1 MESAQRMMW
10 ILWFSL
16 LIAMAGYT
24 ALCFFANVRATSN
37 PIMLRA
43 MSIVAAAEVVI
54 LFVLRRTMLIPAIA
68 LLSSQSQ
75 NAAALTRW
83 KTGHI
88 VTWALSLSVALYGL
102 ALRYLGFTFTQVAPF
117 FIAGFILMLFYFPR
131 RPVETR

>member
-24 ALCFFANVRATSN
+24 VLCFFANVRTIPN
-37 PIMLRA
+37 PMMLRA
-43 MSIVAAAEVVI
+43 MSIVAAAEVVA
-54 LFVLRRTMLIPAIA
+54 LFVLRRKMLVPAMA
-68 LLSSQSQ
+68 LLSSHSED
-75 NAAALTRW
+75 AAALARW

-88 VTWALSLSVALYGL
+88 LTWALSLSVALYGL
-102 ALRYLGFTFTQVAPF
+102 VLRYLGFTFSQVAPF

>member
-1 MESAQRMMW
+1 VEAAQKMMS

-24 ALCFFANVRATSN
+24 ILSFFANVRTTPNA
-37 PIMLRA
+37 IVLRA
-43 MSIVAAAEVVI
+43 MSIVAAAEVI
-54 LFVLRRTMLIPAIA
+54 ALFVLRRKMLVPAMA
-68 LLSSQSQ
+68 LLSSQSED
-75 NAAALTRW
+75 AAALARW

-102 ALRYLGFTFTQVAPF
+102 VLRYLGFAFTQVAPF

-131 RPVETR
+131 RPVQTR